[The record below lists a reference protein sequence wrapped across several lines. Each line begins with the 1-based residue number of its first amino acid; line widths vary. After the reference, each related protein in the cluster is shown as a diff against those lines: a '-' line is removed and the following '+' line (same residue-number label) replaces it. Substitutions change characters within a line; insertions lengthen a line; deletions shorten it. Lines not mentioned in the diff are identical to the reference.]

1 MSSWYGSWGAYQD
14 YSSCYI
20 TELHL
25 TYNDLMAVLE
35 RIQRRNQQLDIG
47 EDGFDDICIFICED
61 PQFESQHNRYRQL
74 LNDEV
79 ATLMTIAG
87 TKVTNDLSNEKI
99 AREAA
104 KAVEKAAEEKRKL
117 KTKQEQF
124 AALKKELG
132 L

>member
-1 MSSWYGSWGAYQD
+1 MNNNLYCIWANKPMSSWYGSWGAYQD

-25 TYNDLMAVLE
+25 TYNDLM
-35 RIQRRNQQLDIG
+35 G
-47 EDGFDDICIFICED
+47 
-61 PQFESQHNRYRQL
+61 YRQL